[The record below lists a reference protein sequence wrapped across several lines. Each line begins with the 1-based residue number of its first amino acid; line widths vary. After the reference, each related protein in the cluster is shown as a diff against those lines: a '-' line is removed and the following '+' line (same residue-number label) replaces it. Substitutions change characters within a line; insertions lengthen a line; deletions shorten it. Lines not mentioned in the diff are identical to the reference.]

1 MGFKRA
7 NKINVMALSQILRFI
22 SRFRRAFLSPAKAVI
37 SYSQCAEDLIVKM
50 FLQVGAPIEQ
60 GFYVDVGCHHP
71 RRGSNTFGF
80 YKAGW
85 CGILIDMEED
95 KVRVA
100 QMARRRDV
108 VVQSAISD
116 RTEIL
121 SIYSP
126 SEFSTNATID
136 ADTAAHHSDYHRR
149 NTVTTETL
157 TEVLDRCDCPE
168 SFEFLN
174 IDCEGNDFRVL
185 KGLSLVKYEPKVI
198 CIEVWES
205 KAGLDDLV
213 ASDIHT
219 HLSRHGYELRSWA
232 IFSAIYIR
240 KSAS

>member
-7 NKINVMALSQILRFI
+7 NKINVMALSQILRFF

-168 SFEFLN
+168 TFEFLN

>member
-1 MGFKRA
+1 MVF
-7 NKINVMALSQILRFI
+7 SQILQFI
-22 SRFRRAFLSPAKAVI
+22 SRFRRAFLSPTKALT

-50 FLQVGAPIEQ
+50 FLQVGASTER

-85 CGILIDMEED
+85 RGILIDMEED

-100 QMARRRDV
+100 QMARKRDV

-116 RTEIL
+116 RAETL
-121 SIYSP
+121 NIYSP
-126 SEFSTNATID
+126 GEFSTNATID
-136 ADTAAHHSDYHRR
+136 PSAAAHHPDYHRLSA
-149 NTVTTETL
+149 VTTETL

-168 SFEFLN
+168 TFEFLI

-198 CIEVWES
+198 CIEIWES

-219 HLSRHGYELRSWA
+219 YLSRHGYELRSWA
-232 IFSAIYIR
+232 IFSAIYVR
-240 KSAS
+240 KPAS

>member
-157 TEVLDRCDCPE
+157 TEVLDRCECPE
-168 SFEFLN
+168 AFEFLN

-232 IFSAIYIR
+232 IFSAIYVR